1 MKFTE
6 GYWLQSESAH
16 SLYAMQV
23 YEIEEIENGMR
34 IVASTGPVQSRGTTL
49 NMPTITIEFTAAA
62 ENVISVR
69 AWHYEAYDR
78 KEPRFEVKKSS
89 CRSSFTRN
97 EKEAVLTAGEVSVRV
112 DLERWGYSF
121 WAKGKRLTG
130 CGFRN
135 LGYIRWNRKAS
146 SMLPLDNYMCEHEY
160 MTVYMC
166 VYEEE
171 HIEQCQ
177 KTEPIY

>member
-34 IVASTGPVQSRGTTL
+34 IVASTGPVQSRGATL

-69 AWHYEAYDR
+69 AWHYEVYDR
-78 KEPRFEVKKSS
+78 NQPRFQGKKSL
-89 CRSSFTRN
+89 CRSIFTMN
-97 EKEAVLTAGEVSVRV
+97 EIDAVLTAGEVSVRI
-112 DLERWGYSF
+112 DRER
-121 WAKGKRLTG
+121 
-130 CGFRN
+130 
-135 LGYIRWNRKAS
+135 
-146 SMLPLDNYMCEHEY
+146 
-160 MTVYMC
+160 
-166 VYEEE
+166 
-171 HIEQCQ
+171 
-177 KTEPIY
+177 